1 MKRMVL
7 AITGAS
13 GVIYGIRMA
22 EELLSR
28 DFEVH
33 LISSDAACIVLEQEL
48 DWDFSIGRA
57 QTFYRHLPGSNLVYY
72 DNDDIAAVLASG
84 SFQNQGMIVM
94 PCTMSTLSAIA
105 HGSSDNLITRVA
117 DVMLKEKRQLILV
130 PRETPLNTIHLR
142 NMLLLAEMGVHI
154 VPAMPGF
161 YGKPTSIDDIV
172 NFLVG
177 KVLDLLNIPNDIY
190 RRYV

>member
-1 MKRMVL
+1 MVL

-33 LISSDAACIVLEQEL
+33 LIASDAACIVLEQEL
-48 DWDFSIGRA
+48 DWDFSAGRS
-57 QTFYRHLPGSNLVYY
+57 QTFCQHLPGSNLVYY

-84 SFQNQGMIVM
+84 SFQSQGMIVM

-105 HGSSDNLITRVA
+105 YGSSNNLITRVA
-117 DVMLKEKRQLILV
+117 DVMLKEKRQLIIV
-130 PRETPLNTIHLR
+130 PRETPLSNIHLR
-142 NMLLLAEMGVHI
+142 NMLLLSEMGVHI

-161 YGKPTSIDDIV
+161 YSKPTSIDEIV

-177 KVLDLLNIPNDIY
+177 KVLDLLNVPNDLY
-190 RRYV
+190 NRYV